1 MESDLLSLKAN
12 PIFQLSL
19 ASKELFHTNFLY
31 WLATTEDLR
40 HVFCKIVNNM
50 LGDNP
55 LFTEENDKWKI
66 GNDVFNDSNFVVLRE
81 YNNFDLC
88 ICKVKST
95 NNSTEDDK
103 TTQECNLD
111 SNDSNEIDK
120 DRAGEI
126 ILVLENKFKSVCSR
140 EQLDRYNEKI
150 LEYNLKYYKHRVC
163 SKLNISSCQ
172 KNKKDDIIEKL
183 SKENMPKLIL
193 LSLTKEFVEKES
205 IKKLNEKEVQITS
218 KITYTFSGLKWHL
231 ANYEELANSLKNNT
245 IQDNF
250 TSQLINHYASFI
262 EFFSKGLNDKLNELK
277 SDSKWGDI
285 YEPCEFDTIR
295 CRDIWQKNIMHKYA
309 QELAKKILEKN
320 KSYEIDFDSSD
331 SHTFDKEE
339 WNNNQKIYIGIY
351 FSHGNAALEI
361 KCRIFKNM
369 MYCIQQQGKLCEGIV
384 VFQDEKNSPD
394 EIKKSKKKEDKDE
407 WKGNVVSFL
416 KNKGID
422 VDANPDIHSYQS
434 NNGFY
439 YQIKNIDKVNDTLE
453 YMVNKVISYINKNSN
468 VPQQTK

>member
-40 HVFCKIVNNM
+40 HVFCEIVNNM
-50 LGDNP
+50 LGDNH

-66 GNDVFNDSNFVVLRE
+66 GNDEFNDSNFVVLRE

-88 ICKVKST
+88 ICKA
-95 NNSTEDDK
+95 EDDE
-103 TTQECNLD
+103 TTQKCNLD
-111 SNDSNEIDK
+111 HNDSNEIDK

-150 LEYNLKYYKHRVC
+150 LEYNLKYYKHRAC
-163 SKLNISSCQ
+163 SKLKISSCQ

-183 SKENMPKLIL
+183 SEENMPKLIL

-245 IQDNF
+245 IQDDF
-250 TSQLINHYASFI
+250 TSQLINQYASFI
-262 EFFSKGLNDKLNELK
+262 ECFSQKLNEKLEGL
-277 SDSKWGDI
+277 SIDSKWEDI
-285 YEPCEFDTIR
+285 YELCEFDTIR

-309 QELAKKILEKN
+309 QELANRILN
-320 KSYEIDFDSSD
+320 NNSYEIDFDSSD
-331 SHTFDKEE
+331 SHTFDKDEE
-339 WNNNQKIYIGIY
+339 EKYKKIYIGVY

-361 KCRIFKNM
+361 KCRISANM
-369 MYCIQQQGKLCEGIV
+369 MYCIQQQGKLCEGV
-384 VFQDEKNSPD
+384 VVYQDEKNSSLN
-394 EIKKSKKKEDKDE
+394 IKKSKKKENKDK
-407 WKGNVVSFL
+407 WKENVESFL
-416 KNKGID
+416 KDTGID
-422 VDANPDIHSYQS
+422 VDDNPDIHSYQS

-453 YMVNKVISYINKNSN
+453 YMVKKVISYINKNSN
-468 VPQQTK
+468 VPQ